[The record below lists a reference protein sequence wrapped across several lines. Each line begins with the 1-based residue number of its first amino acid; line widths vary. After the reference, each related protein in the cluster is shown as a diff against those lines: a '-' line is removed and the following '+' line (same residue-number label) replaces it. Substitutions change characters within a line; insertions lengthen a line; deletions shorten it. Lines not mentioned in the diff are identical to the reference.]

1 MAAVER
7 IIESLKRRK
16 VSEAM
21 EGLIHPQ
28 TKDAFELGR
37 LCGIQQGL
45 AIAEQ
50 LVHEAIGEDEQ
61 DEQQPVVRRRAR

>member
-7 IIESLKRRK
+7 IIQSLKSRK
-16 VSEAM
+16 VQEAIG
-21 EGLIHPQ
+21 GLERPI

-45 AIAEQ
+45 AIAEGIIN
-50 LVHEAIGEDEQ
+50 EAIGEDENKQ
-61 DEQQPVVRRRAR
+61 KSATRNTSR

>member
-16 VSEAM
+16 ISEAV
-21 EGLIHPQ
+21 EGLSRPL
-28 TKDAFELGR
+28 TKDTFELGR
-37 LCGIQQGL
+37 LCGVQQGL

-50 LVHEAIGEDEQ
+50 IVNEAIGEDEQ
-61 DEQQPVVRRRAR
+61 PSPKKSAIRTR